1 MSNWKNEVQ
10 VLNSLISKGLD
21 VVDNLRKMQHKSRE
35 LIMLS
40 EYPTVFF
47 VLETVFFALRM
58 LWDERAVITEECN
71 YMQSRLVRPIQDLLT
86 SVQLDMENEVVL
98 ERLDTVVR
106 EFVRVQSRL

>member
-1 MSNWKNEVQ
+1 
-10 VLNSLISKGLD
+10 
-21 VVDNLRKMQHKSRE
+21 
-35 LIMLS
+35 MLS

-47 VLETVFFALRM
+47 VLETAFFALRM
-58 LWDERAVITEECN
+58 LWDERAVTTEECN

>member
-10 VLNSLISKGLD
+10 ALNSLTSKGLD

-35 LIMLS
+35 LVMLS

-58 LWDERAVITEECN
+58 LWDERAVTTEECN
-71 YMQSRLVRPIQDLLT
+71 YMQSIMLRPIQDLLA
-86 SVQLDMENEVVL
+86 SVQLDMGNEVVVK
-98 ERLDTVVR
+98 RLDTVVR
-106 EFVRVQSRL
+106 EFAVVRSHW